1 MRRPTTSTHA
11 AALSV
16 FRLVAEF
23 PANFLKAYIGRRH
36 ALRGIYGFMTAMNYA
51 FYRYLRVAKHWER
64 RLQRRAWTEA
74 APPPQIA
81 MAAMAEVALVTGGAR
96 QIGRAIVEKLG
107 EAGYAVAIHH
117 GGSLEDAEALAR
129 KLEAAGARTCV
140 LGADLVDPAEVATLI
155 PAAEAALG
163 PVTLLVNNAASFI
176 ADDVR
181 SLDIATWNRQFSIN
195 LRAPSQLV
203 GIMAERLP
211 ADAKGAVVNIV
222 DQRVWK
228 LTPQYY
234 SYTLTKAALLT
245 ATQTLAQA
253 LAPRIRVNAVGPG
266 PTFPNA
272 YDGAD
277 RLEQEAAGTLLGH
290 RVVPDEIAEAVLYL
304 ARASSVTG
312 QMIAVDA
319 GQHLG
324 WRTPDIVG

>member
-1 MRRPTTSTHA
+1 
-11 AALSV
+11 
-16 FRLVAEF
+16 
-23 PANFLKAYIGRRH
+23 
-36 ALRGIYGFMTAMNYA
+36 MT
-51 FYRYLRVAKHWER
+51 
-64 RLQRRAWTEA
+64 
-74 APPPQIA
+74 
-81 MAAMAEVALVTGGAR
+81 EVALVTGGAR
-96 QIGRAIVEKLG
+96 RIGRAIVERLAR
-107 EAGYAVAIHH
+107 AGYAVAIHH
-117 GGSLEDAEALAR
+117 GDSHEEAEALLR
-129 KLEAAGARTCV
+129 QLEASGAKACLLT
-140 LGADLVDPAEVATLI
+140 ADLVDPAAVATLI

-163 PVTLLVNNAASFI
+163 PVTLLVNNAASFV

-211 ADAKGAVVNIV
+211 ADATGAVVNIV

-245 ATQTLAQA
+245 ATRTLAQA

-266 PTFPNA
+266 PTFPNS

-290 RVVPDEIAEAVLYL
+290 RVAPEEIAEAVLYL
-304 ARASSVTG
+304 ARAGSVTG

-324 WRTPDIVG
+324 WRTPDIIG

>member
-1 MRRPTTSTHA
+1 M
-11 AALSV
+11 
-16 FRLVAEF
+16 
-23 PANFLKAYIGRRH
+23 
-36 ALRGIYGFMTAMNYA
+36 
-51 FYRYLRVAKHWER
+51 
-64 RLQRRAWTEA
+64 
-74 APPPQIA
+74 
-81 MAAMAEVALVTGGAR
+81 MAEVALVTGGAR
-96 QIGRAIVEKLG
+96 RIGRAIVERLAG
-107 EAGYAVAIHH
+107 AGYAVAIHH
-117 GGSLEDAEALAR
+117 GDSHEEADALLET
-129 KLEAAGARTCV
+129 LEAGGAKACLLT
-140 LGADLVDPAEVATLI
+140 ADLVDPAAVAGLI

-163 PVTLLVNNAASFI
+163 PVTLLVNNAASFV

-181 SLDIATWNRQFSIN
+181 SLDIAAWDRQFSIN
-195 LRAPSQLV
+195 LRAPSQLI

-234 SYTLTKAALLT
+234 SYTLTKSALLT
-245 ATQTLAQA
+245 ATRTLAQA

-266 PTFPNA
+266 PTFPNS
-272 YDGAD
+272 YDGID
-277 RLEQEAAGTLLGH
+277 RLDQEAAGTLLGH
-290 RVVPDEIAEAVLYL
+290 RVPSGDIAEAVLYL